1 MEPFIT
7 QLGNYD
13 YYVNSS
19 HAVFLPGR
27 MRLPSKTLV
36 MADTV
41 CGGATTRRGQSI
53 DYFKRNTLVETG
65 RHTSAPSGADTATS
79 PTSASATVTSIPLN
93 REALLN
99 ALPQV
104 TVSYDQ
110 NLQLSDD
117 N

>member
-1 MEPFIT
+1 MEPFTT
-7 QLGNYD
+7 QLGNYS
-13 YYVNSS
+13 YYVSS
-19 HAVFLPGR
+19 AHATILPGR

-65 RHTSAPSGADTATS
+65 AAHLGAIWRGHSNFANIGFGDGHVDS
-79 PTSASATVTSIPLN
+79 LN